1 VPLPTDG
8 FTTTSVTYS
17 MATSDN
23 LPVSITVR
31 TDNASRRD
39 AFEVF
44 QPYLEAALNQ
54 LRADYA
60 SGTEQEVLY
69 IERAYGAAM
78 QDSLSS
84 GE

>member
-1 VPLPTDG
+1 MPLPADG

-23 LPVSITVR
+23 LPVSIAVR
-31 TDNASRRD
+31 TDNASRRE
-39 AFEVF
+39 AFELF

-54 LRADYA
+54 LRTEYA
-60 SGTEQEVLY
+60 NGTEQEVLY

-78 QDSLSS
+78 QDQLTS
-84 GE
+84 E